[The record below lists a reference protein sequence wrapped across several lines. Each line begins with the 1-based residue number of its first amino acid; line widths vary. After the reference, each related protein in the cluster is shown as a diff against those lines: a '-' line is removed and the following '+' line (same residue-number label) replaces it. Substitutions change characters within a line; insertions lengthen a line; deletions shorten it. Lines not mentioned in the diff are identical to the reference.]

1 MSYNKARNFTLQ
13 IQSSIS
19 PSTYLSLG
27 SLIDASLSI
36 LDEPDDVTSKGDAG
50 ARKLFGDGAIKAYD
64 FSGNLVV
71 TNEDGWTALRA
82 HKASASRTCGFI
94 VDDDVETYTGD
105 FVIVTLNFTGGNAGA
120 IRASLEIRSTGTIDV
135 ENS

>member
-1 MSYNKARNFTLQ
+1 MSYHKARSFTLQ
-13 IQSSIS
+13 IQSNTS
-19 PSTYLSLG
+19 PSTYLTLG
-27 SLIDASLSI
+27 SLIDASLAI

-50 ARKLFGDGAIKAYD
+50 ARTLFGDGAIKAYD

-71 TNEDGWTALRA
+71 TDEDGWTALRA
-82 HKASASRTCGFI
+82 TKASTSRTCGFI

-120 IRASLEIRSTGTIDV
+120 IRASLEIRSSGTIAVD
-135 ENS
+135 ES